1 MRRVITRVTGTRAV
15 RYVSSV
21 TLEHS
26 VIEYYIS
33 HVRGSAPYSTP
44 QWSQLRSITNDVAE
58 PRRVTYGG
66 RRGIVVLAYAFIKF
80 PRRRHVTRTQNKHG
94 NETAFERCY
103 YFSRKVFSKNLSPH
117 GGQLLSSFTAERCKA
132 CL

>member
-1 MRRVITRVTGTRAV
+1 MRRVITRIRGRAV
-15 RYVSSV
+15 RYMSSV

-58 PRRVTYGG
+58 PRPSTEAVEVSRA
-66 RRGIVVLAYAFIKF
+66 RDVLIKF
-80 PRRRHVTRTQNKHG
+80 PRADFREPRVAAGDVCAHA
-94 NETAFERCY
+94 NEC
-103 YFSRKVFSKNLSPH
+103 SKRK
-117 GGQLLSSFTAERCKA
+117 
-132 CL
+132 